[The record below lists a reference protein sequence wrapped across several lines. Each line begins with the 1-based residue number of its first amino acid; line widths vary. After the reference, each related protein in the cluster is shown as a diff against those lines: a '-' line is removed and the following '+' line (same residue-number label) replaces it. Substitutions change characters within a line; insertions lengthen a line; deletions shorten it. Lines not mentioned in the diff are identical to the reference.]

1 MASLRSGNRVAK
13 QGMRWPRCC
22 RKAITAVYRCVP
34 GSGASRRL
42 AQNELSTLAA
52 AGRALKPRTRAG
64 VVTGGHKIL
73 VRLSIPRIGAVVRAD
88 RKDMAAQISP
98 DPQGGRMLDTA
109 LGILIG
115 LRRCR
120 SEAAF
125 QELLVAAQRH
135 RVPICAMAW
144 GLVHLTCG
152 GDRSPETFN
161 AAQSA
166 ARHEWGRLL
175 AEPVVLPC

>member
-1 MASLRSGNRVAK
+1 M
-13 QGMRWPRCC
+13 
-22 RKAITAVYRCVP
+22 TAGEVLARHVDLHRCV
-34 GSGASRRL
+34 
-42 AQNELSTLAA
+42 
-52 AGRALKPRTRAG
+52 
-64 VVTGGHKIL
+64 
-73 VRLSIPRIGAVVRAD
+73 VVRAD
-88 RKDMAAQISP
+88 RKDMAAEWVPSQISP
-98 DPQGGRMLDTA
+98 GPHDGRMLDTA

-161 AAQSA
+161 AAQIA

-175 AEPVVLPC
+175 TNPAVSSC

>member
-1 MASLRSGNRVAK
+1 MTTG
-13 QGMRWPRCC
+13 WIP
-22 RKAITAVYRCVP
+22 
-34 GSGASRRL
+34 
-42 AQNELSTLAA
+42 ST
-52 AGRALKPRTRAG
+52 
-64 VVTGGHKIL
+64 
-73 VRLSIPRIGAVVRAD
+73 
-88 RKDMAAQISP
+88 ISP

-125 QELLVAAQRH
+125 QELLFAAQRH
-135 RVPICAMAW
+135 RVPVSAMAW

-152 GDRSPETFN
+152 GDRSQETLN
-161 AAQSA
+161 AEESA

>member
-1 MASLRSGNRVAK
+1 MAGEWAPS
-13 QGMRWPRCC
+13 
-22 RKAITAVYRCVP
+22 
-34 GSGASRRL
+34 
-42 AQNELSTLAA
+42 
-52 AGRALKPRTRAG
+52 
-64 VVTGGHKIL
+64 
-73 VRLSIPRIGAVVRAD
+73 
-88 RKDMAAQISP
+88 QISP

-120 SEAAF
+120 SEAAL
-125 QELLVAAQRH
+125 QELLVAAERH

-152 GDRSPETFN
+152 GDTSPENFDV
-161 AAQSA
+161 AESA

-175 AEPVVLPC
+175 AEPVVSPC

>member
-1 MASLRSGNRVAK
+1 
-13 QGMRWPRCC
+13 
-22 RKAITAVYRCVP
+22 
-34 GSGASRRL
+34 
-42 AQNELSTLAA
+42 
-52 AGRALKPRTRAG
+52 
-64 VVTGGHKIL
+64 
-73 VRLSIPRIGAVVRAD
+73 
-88 RKDMAAQISP
+88 MAAEWVPSQISP
-98 DPQGGRMLDTA
+98 DPHGGRMLDTA

-125 QELLVAAQRH
+125 QELLAAAQRH
-135 RVPICAMAW
+135 RVPISAMAW

-152 GDRSPETFN
+152 SDRSPETFN

>member
-1 MASLRSGNRVAK
+1 
-13 QGMRWPRCC
+13 
-22 RKAITAVYRCVP
+22 
-34 GSGASRRL
+34 
-42 AQNELSTLAA
+42 
-52 AGRALKPRTRAG
+52 
-64 VVTGGHKIL
+64 
-73 VRLSIPRIGAVVRAD
+73 
-88 RKDMAAQISP
+88 MAAEWVPSQISP

-135 RVPICAMAW
+135 RVPICDMAW
-144 GLVHLTCG
+144 GLVHLTCA
-152 GDRSPETFN
+152 GDRSPETLD

-175 AEPVVLPC
+175 AEPAVSPC

>member
-1 MASLRSGNRVAK
+1 
-13 QGMRWPRCC
+13 
-22 RKAITAVYRCVP
+22 
-34 GSGASRRL
+34 
-42 AQNELSTLAA
+42 
-52 AGRALKPRTRAG
+52 
-64 VVTGGHKIL
+64 
-73 VRLSIPRIGAVVRAD
+73 
-88 RKDMAAQISP
+88 MAAEWVPSQISP

-135 RVPICAMAW
+135 RVPIAAMAW

-152 GDRSPETFN
+152 GDKSPETVN

-166 ARHEWGRLL
+166 ARHEWGQLL
-175 AEPVVLPC
+175 AQPVVLPC

>member
-1 MASLRSGNRVAK
+1 
-13 QGMRWPRCC
+13 
-22 RKAITAVYRCVP
+22 
-34 GSGASRRL
+34 
-42 AQNELSTLAA
+42 
-52 AGRALKPRTRAG
+52 
-64 VVTGGHKIL
+64 
-73 VRLSIPRIGAVVRAD
+73 
-88 RKDMAAQISP
+88 MAAEWVPSQISP

-135 RVPICAMAW
+135 RVPIAAMAW

-152 GDRSPETFN
+152 GDRSQDVDS
-161 AAQSA
+161 AQSA
-166 ARHEWGRLL
+166 AHHEWGQLL
-175 AEPVVLPC
+175 AQPVVLPC